1 MTGAISPLVNGCFAI
16 QRNTNMLKILKK
28 VRFCRFYR
36 FLCKNAVPRLSPE
49 RTFVLRHNAC
59 KTLYINNIHG
69 DKGALKKYSASE
81 NNNW

>member
-1 MTGAISPLVNGCFAI
+1 MTGVFSPPLKGCLAI

-49 RTFVLRHNAC
+49 QFFVLQHNAYNILC
-59 KTLYINNIHG
+59 INGLQN
-69 DKGALKKYSASE
+69 K
-81 NNNW
+81 NRR

>member
-1 MTGAISPLVNGCFAI
+1 MTGVILPSIKSCFTI

-49 RTFVLRHNAC
+49 RTFVLRQNAYKVLC
-59 KTLYINNIHG
+59 ISDLQSIK
-69 DKGALKKYSASE
+69 
-81 NNNW
+81 